1 MRWSGLRREPGGA
14 PTTTITTAMTAAPHH
29 SGNSLVRG
37 VRRGKGRALWQWR
50 GGRGRRG
57 IPPGRPPTHLPFFSC
72 TPRMRDILPRICG
85 LGMALP
91 FSYSLMICG
100 FSLIAC
106 ASCACVI
113 FFARRAC
120 WICFFSSELTRLWL
134 SSSVS
139 RSSLAALMPVWVLPP
154 PDCFLTVSTA
164 APDRRAWLTAA
175 ADLDAPPW
183 PPAGFF
189 RSTTSFQSC
198 PL

>member
-57 IPPGRPPTHLPFFSC
+57 LPPGRPLAHLPFFSC

-106 ASCACVI
+106 ADQNGQRVRQEGQPRQPTQSPPWFHTYTHAHTPTHTRARAHTAVPCCVCCDDI
-113 FFARRAC
+113 DTLGRGGCSASA
-120 WICFFSSELTRLWL
+120 
-134 SSSVS
+134 
-139 RSSLAALMPVWVLPP
+139 LPP
-154 PDCFLTVSTA
+154 
-164 APDRRAWLTAA
+164 
-175 ADLDAPPW
+175 
-183 PPAGFF
+183 
-189 RSTTSFQSC
+189 
-198 PL
+198 